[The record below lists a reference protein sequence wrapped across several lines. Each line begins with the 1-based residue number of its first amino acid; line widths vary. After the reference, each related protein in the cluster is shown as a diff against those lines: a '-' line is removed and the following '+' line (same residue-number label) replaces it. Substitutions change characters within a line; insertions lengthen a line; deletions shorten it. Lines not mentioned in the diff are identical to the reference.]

1 LLVSSG
7 IPALDEILTDG
18 FPDRSSVL
26 VMGQAGIGKEA
37 LGYWFT
43 HSGLLQGD
51 YCLYVT
57 HRPVDDTLREMKAF
71 GVPTDRVPDWIASS
85 GSPTKCDLEDF
96 TSISFNLKRAVQRN
110 AGRRI
115 RIVTDVIS
123 PLLVLNP
130 QPIMYQYWSR
140 LLGELK
146 QSDSVILAMVE
157 EGMHSEN
164 TIAALEQQFDGVIEL
179 RLQVEGISITPL
191 LRVKKMLGLPPLHGF
206 FRFSVTNR
214 GMEVVPFVK

>member
-1 LLVSSG
+1 M
-7 IPALDEILTDG
+7 
-18 FPDRSSVL
+18 R
-26 VMGQAGIGKEA
+26 
-37 LGYWFT
+37 
-43 HSGLLQGD
+43 SGLQQGD

-57 HRPVDDTLREMKAF
+57 HRPVGDILRDMKAF
-71 GVPTDRVPDWIASS
+71 GVPADRVPEWIASS

-96 TSISFNLKRAVQRN
+96 TSISFNLKQAVQKN
-110 AGRRI
+110 ASRRI

-130 QPIMYQYWSR
+130 QATMYQYWSR
-140 LLGELK
+140 LLGDLK
-146 QSDSVILAMVE
+146 QSDCVILVTAE
-157 EGMHSEN
+157 EGMHSES
-164 TIAALEQQFDGVIEL
+164 TIASLEQQFDGVIEL

-214 GMEVVPFVK
+214 GMEVVPYVE

>member
-1 LLVSSG
+1 
-7 IPALDEILTDG
+7 
-18 FPDRSSVL
+18 
-26 VMGQAGIGKEA
+26 MGQSGIGKEA
-37 LGYWFT
+37 LGYWFMR
-43 HSGLLQGD
+43 SGLLQGD

-57 HRPVDDTLREMKAF
+57 HRPVGDILRDMKAF
-71 GVPTDRVPDWIASS
+71 GVPADRVPEWIASS

-96 TSISFNLKRAVQRN
+96 TSISFNLKQAVQKN

-130 QPIMYQYWSR
+130 QPTMYQYWSR
-140 LLGELK
+140 LLGDLK
-146 QSDSVILAMVE
+146 QSDCVILVTAE
-157 EGMHSEN
+157 EGMHSES

-179 RLQVEGISITPL
+179 RLQVEGMSITPL

-214 GMEVVPFVK
+214 GMEVVPYVE

>member
-1 LLVSSG
+1 LVSSG
-7 IPALDEILTDG
+7 IPALDDILTDG

-26 VMGQAGIGKEA
+26 VMGQSGIGKEA
-37 LGYWFT
+37 LGYWFMR
-43 HSGLLQGD
+43 SGLQQGD

-57 HRPVDDTLREMKAF
+57 HRPVGDILRDMKAF
-71 GVPTDRVPDWIASS
+71 GVPADRVPEWIASS

-96 TSISFNLKRAVQRN
+96 TSISFNLKQAVQKN

-130 QPIMYQYWSR
+130 QPTMYQYWSR
-140 LLGELK
+140 LLGDLK
-146 QSDSVILAMVE
+146 QSDCVILVTAE
-157 EGMHSEN
+157 EGMHSES
-164 TIAALEQQFDGVIEL
+164 TIASLEQQFDGVIEL

-214 GMEVVPFVK
+214 GMEVVPYVE